1 VVRFGWSRRP
11 AEDRVQLVDSERPSP
26 EPTAVLLRITAE
38 AVILQDEAEAVLAAV
53 SQHEHL
59 GLVAPRGGPLV
70 RRFFGLRDQLPTSC
84 VDPEL
89 NRIRTVLD
97 TIFYHHAMQV
107 ATALEFLAFDGRS
120 EQLHR
125 QVSAFTGLGAP
136 AGLLDEVY
144 LELKQRQ
151 RAAAES

>member
-1 VVRFGWSRRP
+1 
-11 AEDRVQLVDSERPSP
+11 VQLIDRERSPTP
-26 EPTAVLLRITAE
+26 EPAAVLLRVAAE
-38 AVILQDEAEAVLAAV
+38 AVILQDEAEAVLTAV

-59 GLVAPRGGPLV
+59 GFVAPRGGPLV
-70 RRFFGLRDQLPTSC
+70 GRFFALRDQLPTSC
-84 VDPEL
+84 ADPEL

-144 LELKQRQ
+144 RELRDRQ
-151 RAAAES
+151 RCAGGS